1 MRSSLIISLTLV
13 IALLLSVMPMS
24 NVLELGRPMWLAM
37 VLAYWVMALP
47 HRVGLLTAWITGLA
61 TDVLY
66 GQLFGQHA
74 LVMTLV
80 AWMMLLLHQRIRR
93 FPLWQQSLVMLPVL
107 GIAQM
112 LLLSSPVSLPGMI
125 FTFALMLL
133 LWLNSL
139 TGNRPPTLL
148 FLLPAVVSALLWPW
162 VYSVLRGVR
171 KRFHVL

>member
-1 MRSSLIISLTLV
+1 MRTSLIIGLTCLV
-13 IALLLSVMPMS
+13 ALLLSVMPMPS
-24 NVLELGRPMWLAM
+24 PLDMGRPMWLAM
-37 VLAYWVMALP
+37 VVAYWVMALP
-47 HRVGLLTAWITGLA
+47 HRVGLLTAWLGGLA
-61 TDVLY
+61 MDVLY

-112 LLLSSPVSLPGMI
+112 V
-125 FTFALMLL
+125 L

-139 TGNRPPTLL
+139 TGNRPPSLL
-148 FLLPAVVSALLWPW
+148 FLLPAVVSAFLWPW
-162 VYSVLRGVR
+162 VFSILRVIR
-171 KRFHVL
+171 RRFHVL

>member
-1 MRSSLIISLTLV
+1 
-13 IALLLSVMPMS
+13 MPAPMD
-24 NVLELGRPMWLAM
+24 LGRPMWLAM
-37 VLAYWVMALP
+37 VVGYWVMALP
-47 HRVGLLTAWITGLA
+47 HRIGLLTAWVAGLA

-74 LVMTLV
+74 LFMTLV

-112 LLLSSPVSLPGMI
+112 V
-125 FTFALMLL
+125 L

-139 TGNRPPTLL
+139 TGSRPPILL
-148 FLLPAVVSALLWPW
+148 FLLPALVSAILWPW
-162 VYSVLRGVR
+162 VFSVLRAIR
-171 KRFHVL
+171 LRFHVL